1 MTDRLE
7 LDRRSLLGGAAAA
20 AALVAA
26 PSRAVAA
33 AASASTRARIRAA
46 IAHDHDAAVER
57 LADWIRHPGIAAENW
72 RMDES
77 CGFAME
83 AIREAG
89 FGHVEKVPTTGHP
102 GIFATLDAG
111 AKRTMGI
118 YFMYDVKQA
127 DAAEWTSPPFEPT
140 IVDKPGFGRVM
151 VGRGT
156 VNQKGPQACFLNAVR
171 AIRAAGVKLPVNLV
185 LVAEGEEEIGSPH
198 FPEIVRKPH
207 ILAAL
212 KKAEGVIIPAGWQS
226 PSGGITVNLG
236 AKGIIE
242 LELIASGE
250 KWGRGPKGDI
260 HSSEKARVDSP
271 AWRLVEALNT
281 LVKDGG
287 NTPAIDGIMER
298 VRPLSARE
306 RQLIA
311 QAAVRTKEEDVKR
324 ALGVSRWVGDAS
336 WEDALVRLAQQ
347 PTVNIEGLVSGYT
360 GPGGKT
366 VLPGKAVAKID
377 MRLVPDMTAADTL
390 AKLKAHLAARGFGDI
405 EVKMSGGYD
414 PTETAEDS
422 RVIRAQLE
430 TYRHAGVATS
440 LYPRLAGSWPG
451 FVFTS
456 APVGLPA
463 GQFGLGHGS
472 GAHAPNEYYL
482 IDSTNP
488 NLEGMDGSA
497 MSFADFLFQ
506 IATVA

>member
-7 LDRRSLLGGAAAA
+7 LNRRALLGGAAAA
-20 AALVAA
+20 AVLASS
-26 PSRAVAA
+26 PAA
-33 AASASTRARIRAA
+33 AALAKPKNRAAIRAA
-46 IAHDHDAAVER
+46 IEKDHDAAVAR

-72 RMDES
+72 RMEES
-77 CGFAME
+77 CAFTMRL
-83 AIREAG
+83 IRDAG
-89 FGHVEKVPTTGHP
+89 FQHVEKVPTTGHP

-127 DAAEWTSPPFEPT
+127 DAADWTSPPFEPT
-140 IVDKPGFGRVM
+140 MVDKPGFGRVM

-156 VNQKGPQACFLNAVR
+156 VNQKGPQACFLSAVR
-171 AIRAAGVKLPVNLV
+171 AIRAAGRTLPVNLV

-198 FPEIVRKPH
+198 FPEIVRRPD
-207 ILAAL
+207 IMAAL
-212 KKAEGVIIPAGWQS
+212 KKSEGVIIPAGWQN
-226 PSGGITVNLG
+226 PSGGVTVNLG
-236 AKGIIE
+236 AKGIVE
-242 LELIASGE
+242 LELVASGE

-271 AWRLVEALNT
+271 AWRLVQALNT
-281 LVKDGG
+281 LVTDGG
-287 NTPAIDGIMER
+287 NTPAIDGLVER

-306 RQLIA
+306 KELIG
-311 QAAVRTKEEDVKR
+311 QAAARTKEEDVKR
-324 ALGVSRWVGDAS
+324 ALGVSRWVSDIS
-336 WEDALVRLAQQ
+336 WEEALVRHAQQ

-366 VLPGKAVAKID
+366 ILPGRAVAKID

-390 AKLKAHLAARGFGDI
+390 AKLKAHLAARGYGDI
-405 EVKMSGGYD
+405 EVNMSGGYD
-414 PTETAEDS
+414 PTETPENS
-422 RVIRAQLE
+422 RLIRAELE
-430 TYRHAGVATS
+430 TYRKSGVATT

-456 APVGLPA
+456 APVSLPA

-482 IDSTNP
+482 IESTNP
-488 NLEGMDGSA
+488 NLQGLDGST
-497 MSFADFLFQ
+497 MSFADFLYE
-506 IATVA
+506 IASIR

>member
-1 MTDRLE
+1 MTDRFE
-7 LDRRSLLGGAAAA
+7 LSRRAMLASAAAA
-20 AALVAA
+20 AALAA
-26 PSRAVAA
+26 SPAA
-33 AASASTRARIRAA
+33 ARAKPADRARIRAA
-46 IAHDHDAAVER
+46 IERDHDAAVER

-72 RMDES
+72 RMEES
-77 CGFAME
+77 CNFTMGL
-83 AIREAG
+83 IRDAG
-89 FGHVEKVPTTGHP
+89 FQHVEKVPTTGQP

-127 DAAEWTSPPFEPT
+127 DPAEWTSPPFEPT
-140 IVDKPGFGRVM
+140 MVDKPGFGRVM

-156 VNQKGPQACFLNAVR
+156 VNQKGPEACFLTAVR
-171 AIRAAGVKLPVNLV
+171 AIRAAGRKLPVNLV
-185 LVAEGEEEIGSPH
+185 LVAEGEEEIGSPN
-198 FPEIVRKPH
+198 FTQIVRRPD
-207 ILAAL
+207 IMAAL
-212 KKAEGVIIPAGWQS
+212 KKSEGVIIPAGWQN

-242 LELIASGE
+242 LELVASGE

-287 NTPAIDGIMER
+287 NTPAIDGLMER
-298 VRPLSARE
+298 VRPLTARE
-306 RQLIA
+306 KQLISE
-311 QAAVRTKEEDVKR
+311 AAARTKEDDVKR
-324 ALGVSRWVGDAS
+324 ALGVSRWIGDMS
-336 WEDALVRLAQQ
+336 WEEALVRHAQH

-366 VLPGKAVAKID
+366 ILPGRAVAKID

-390 AKLKAHLAARGFGDI
+390 AKLKAHLASRGFGDI
-405 EVKMSGGYD
+405 EVNMTGGYD
-414 PTETAEDS
+414 PTETAENS

-430 TYRHAGVATS
+430 TYRKSGVATT

-456 APVGLPA
+456 APVSLPA

-482 IDSTNP
+482 IESTNP
-488 NLEGMDGSA
+488 NLEGLDGSA
-497 MSFADFLFQ
+497 MSYVDFLYE
-506 IATVA
+506 IATIR